1 MLYFIGVGL
10 IWYNAIIANTIK
22 GSRFSDTIT
31 GGAGKDTL
39 YGGHT
44 VTAATM
50 TGFDPDTFIY
60 NTGDAADVIADY
72 IGSSDTTKTDI
83 IKLGTTNTSIASSSL
98 NTKKGAA
105 DVVFTTSTP
114 TGKSKSSLTV
124 KNAKDNFVTIVKSD
138 GTTISPQYYGNTS
151 LMSGQDIVAVNGILD
166 IGFNTKVVTLNAS
179 SETSAIH
186 LIGNTGKNVLIGA
199 SSHANTFE
207 GGKGNDTM
215 YGSSGQVD
223 TFLFDANSGTNYI
236 YNFDSGT
243 DIIKLSDTDV
253 SITASSSHPV
263 SRPGARGAPLRGN
276 TYGYRHYPRFY
287 RKSQ

>member
-1 MLYFIGVGL
+1 
-10 IWYNAIIANTIK
+10 
-22 GSRFSDTIT
+22 
-31 GGAGKDTL
+31 
-39 YGGHT
+39 
-44 VTAATM
+44 
-50 TGFDPDTFIY
+50 
-60 NTGDAADVIADY
+60 
-72 IGSSDTTKTDI
+72 
-83 IKLGTTNTSIASSSL
+83 
-98 NTKKGAA
+98 
-105 DVVFTTSTP
+105 
-114 TGKSKSSLTV
+114 
-124 KNAKDNFVTIVKSD
+124 
-138 GTTISPQYYGNTS
+138 
-151 LMSGQDIVAVNGILD
+151 MSGQDIVAVNGILD

-253 SITASSSHPV
+253 SITASSVVTKKGANDVQLTIGKSKVIIKGIADTV
-263 SRPGARGAPLRGN
+263 SGYDSKGKAATLYKPQKIVIAKGDGSTYAMNYSNTLDKVINEDIADGATLDFTGNSLIETIDAGAVVKDL
-276 TYGYRHYPRFY
+276 
-287 RKSQ
+287 